1 MRLWPPPFG
10 TGNIFNSFDGVDI
23 PNTVGANLN
32 MANAL
37 VDSVGG
43 LLGGGPTVDQ
53 GASAGGISGGAGS
66 GARAPGPAPNG
77 GGGAGASG
85 SSGGSD
91 GGAGPVG
98 GGFTPETC
106 EKITDTPPSDP
117 DDVHNRGAGSNSQS
131 AGGNSGG
138 NGALPYPMPAG
149 FHNTCQGGSGNVPNP
164 LGCDDCEARRRKAQ
178 GVK

>member
-37 VDSVGG
+37 VDTVGG

-53 GASAGGISGGAGS
+53 GASAVGISGGAGC

-77 GGGAGASG
+77 GGGAGPSG

-91 GGAGPVG
+91 GGAGAVG
-98 GGFTPETC
+98 GGFTPDTC
-106 EKITDTPPSDP
+106 EKTTDPPAPDP
-117 DDVHNRGAGSNSQS
+117 DDAHNRGRNSNSQS

-138 NGALPYPMPAG
+138 NGTTSSPMPGG
-149 FHNTCQGGSGNVPNP
+149 FYNTCQGGEGGAGNQLNCP
-164 LGCDDCEARRRKAQ
+164 DCEERRRKAL
-178 GVK
+178 GLT